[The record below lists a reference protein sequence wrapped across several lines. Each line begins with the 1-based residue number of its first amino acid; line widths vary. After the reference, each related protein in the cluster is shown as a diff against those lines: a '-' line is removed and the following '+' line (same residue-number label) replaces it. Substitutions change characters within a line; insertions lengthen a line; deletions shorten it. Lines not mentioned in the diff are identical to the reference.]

1 MRSGLAGSVNCSP
14 SSQAVSLSTFSRNTV
29 ITLSQS
35 AINLLFLSCP
45 SFSQKKVNG
54 SPLKYIFYNFIL
66 LFFFNIFFRPT
77 GFWAY
82 TMSLE
87 IVILCS

>member
-45 SFSQKKVNG
+45 SFSQKKVHG

-66 LFFFNIFFRPT
+66 LFFLIFFSVLLDFGHIPC
-77 GFWAY
+77 
-82 TMSLE
+82 L
-87 IVILCS
+87 LKL